1 MATDA
6 PSNPSLNPVTSEFN
20 ARSFDR
26 PRDRVAPSSLRGH
39 WSDGAEVALDLSEV
53 TLVVAIKSDCDGC
66 REFINADLNE
76 LRLPVVVISASDDE
90 STEWKG
96 ARHPVFVS
104 PEAFRLLD
112 VRWPPFYV
120 LIDPFDRRVLTEG
133 VVFGPAQVA
142 SEIAPYLH
150 A

>member
-1 MATDA
+1 M
-6 PSNPSLNPVTSEFN
+6 TSEFN

-26 PRDRVAPSSLRGH
+26 PRDRVAPDSLRGH
-39 WSDGAEVALDLSEV
+39 WSDGAEVALDLTEV

-66 REFINADLNE
+66 REFINADLDE
-76 LRLPVVVISASDDE
+76 LRLPIVVISAGDDE
-90 STEWKG
+90 SSEWQG
-96 ARHPVFVS
+96 ARQSVFVS

-120 LIDPFDRRVLTEG
+120 LIDPLVHRVLTEG
-133 VVFGPAQVA
+133 VLFGPEQVVA
-142 SEIAPYLH
+142 EIAGYLH

>member
-1 MATDA
+1 
-6 PSNPSLNPVTSEFN
+6 VTSEFN

-26 PRDRVAPSSLRGH
+26 PRDRVAPSSLNGH

-66 REFINADLNE
+66 LEFINADLHE

-90 STEWKG
+90 SSEWEG
-96 ARHPVFVS
+96 ARQPVFVT

-120 LIDPFDRRVLTEG
+120 LIDPLARRVLTEG
-133 VVFGPAQVA
+133 VVFGPEQVA
-142 SEIAPYLH
+142 AEIAPHLH

>member
-1 MATDA
+1 M
-6 PSNPSLNPVTSEFN
+6 TSEFN

-39 WSDGAEVALDLSEV
+39 WSDGAEVALELTEV

-66 REFINADLNE
+66 REFIHADLNE
-76 LRLPVVVISASDDE
+76 LRLPVVVISAIDDE
-90 STEWKG
+90 SSEWKG
-96 ARHPVFVS
+96 ARQPVFVS

-120 LIDPFDRRVLTEG
+120 LIDPLEHRVLTEG
-133 VVFGPAQVA
+133 VLFGPEQVA
-142 SEIAPYLH
+142 AEIAGYLH